1 MKKAQTWI
9 ITCFYLQL
17 LLLSPLVKA
26 QNPCGNPVTDD
37 VNDIEKLVGNLPND
51 YRITLK
57 YVEKMDSLIHEIL
70 PEMKR
75 SEQLLAEP
83 NHCWLHLM
91 VPELTKS
98 LNNLLQKFKKISD
111 MSDVLSNYSIINNL
125 TRIINDIMACLSP
138 KNKNFRKQSD
148 YLYKEERL
156 FPEDFFRHF
165 YKTIE
170 VYKAIANKPQQN
182 ECVLLSTTQIPQNE
196 SRVTKPFLLPP
207 VAASSL
213 RNESSGD
220 NSNKEALGL
229 FSSSSLQGISIALT
243 SLVTFFVGL
252 ILGALCWK
260 RTTRRHILESNR
272 TAQSDVCQED
282 NEISMLQQKEK
293 SLLQV

>member
-17 LLLSPLVKA
+17 LLLNPLVKA
-26 QNPCGNPVTDD
+26 QSPCGIPVTDD

-57 YVEKMDSLIHEIL
+57 YVEKMDNL
-70 PEMKR
+70 
-75 SEQLLAEP
+75 P

-98 LNNLLQKFKKISD
+98 LNNLLQKFKKFSD

-125 TRIINDIMACLSP
+125 TRIITDIMACLSP

-148 YLYKEERL
+148 YLYKEDQL
-156 FPEDFFRHF
+156 FPEDFFEHF
-165 YKTIE
+165 YRTIE
-170 VYKAIANKPQQN
+170 VYNTIANKPEQN
-182 ECVLLSTTQIPQNE
+182 ECVLLSTTVIPQNE
-196 SRVTKPFLLPP
+196 TRVTKPFLLPP

-229 FSSSSLQGISIALT
+229 LSSPSLQGISIAVT
-243 SLVTFFVGL
+243 SLVTLFVGFV
-252 ILGALCWK
+252 LGALCWK
-260 RTTRRHILESNR
+260 KTIRRHLLESDR
-272 TAQSDVCQED
+272 SAQSDVDQED
-282 NEISMLQQKEK
+282 NKIRYFYFITVE
-293 SLLQV
+293 

>member
-17 LLLSPLVKA
+17 LLFSPLVKA

-37 VNDIEKLVGNLPND
+37 VNDIKKLVDNLPND

-57 YVEKMDSLIHEIL
+57 YVEKMDSL
-70 PEMKR
+70 
-75 SEQLLAEP
+75 P

-91 VPELTKS
+91 VPELTNS
-98 LNNLLQKFKKISD
+98 LNNLLQKFNEISD

-125 TRIINDIMACLSP
+125 TRIIYDIMACLSP
-138 KNKNFRKQSD
+138 KNKNFIKQSD
-148 YLYKEERL
+148 YLYKEVQL
-156 FPEDFFRHF
+156 FPEDFFEHF
-165 YKTIE
+165 YNTIE
-170 VYKAIANKPQQN
+170 VYKAVANKPEQN
-182 ECVLLSTTQIPQNE
+182 ECVLLSTTETPRNE

-213 RNESSGD
+213 RNESSGY

-229 FSSSSLQGISIALT
+229 FSSPSLQGISITLT
-243 SLVTFFVGL
+243 SLVTLFVGF

-260 RTTRRHILESNR
+260 RTTRRHTLESDR